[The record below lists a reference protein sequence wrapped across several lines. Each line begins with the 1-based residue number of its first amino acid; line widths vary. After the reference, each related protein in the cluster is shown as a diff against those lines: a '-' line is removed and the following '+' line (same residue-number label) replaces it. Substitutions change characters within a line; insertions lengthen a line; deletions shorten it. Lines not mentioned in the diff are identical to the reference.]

1 MTRLKQLWKI
11 RVELPAL
18 LKGKNMATKFDD
30 TYEFPDE
37 KAEKAAAEEKFEI
50 EIEDDTPPED
60 RGRKP
65 MKEPVEDP
73 TEDELATYDEKV
85 QARIKKFTRGYHDE
99 RRAKEQA
106 LRERE
111 ATETYAR
118 QVIEE
123 NKKLQQQLSS
133 GSKVFIEQSQ
143 SSAQIELESAKKKY
157 KEAYENGDVDALTD
171 AQADIAEA
179 TLKLDKTRGMKPI
192 EVDEKNYVPAQAE
205 KPNLTPRTQKWID
218 NNNDWWGKDD
228 EMTMAAMGIDRK
240 LQKEYGADYVGTEE
254 YFKTIDKTMRKRFPE
269 HFESDQSYEEDDP
282 PPKKRASEPE
292 EEYED
297 TPRRATRTTSP
308 VAPATRSTPPNRIR
322 LKASEAATARRLG
335 VPIEEYAKQVA
346 LLRRG

>member
-1 MTRLKQLWKI
+1 MP
-11 RVELPAL
+11 LP
-18 LKGKNMATKFDD
+18 KFEE

-65 MKEPVEDP
+65 MKEPVDDP
-73 TEDELATYDEKV
+73 TDEELSTYDEKV

-99 RRAKEQA
+99 RRAKEEA

-111 ATETYAR
+111 AAETFAK
-118 QVIEE
+118 QVYEE
-123 NKKLQQQLSS
+123 NKKLQQQLSN

-143 SSAQIELESAKKKY
+143 STAQLELDSAKKRY
-157 KEAYENGDVDALTD
+157 KEAYENADVDALAE
-171 AQADIAEA
+171 AQAEIAKA
-179 TLKLDKTRGMKPI
+179 TLRMDKASGMKPI
-192 EVDEKNYVPAQAE
+192 EVEEREFQTAQPDQP
-205 KPNLTPRTQKWID
+205 KMTPRTKKWVD
-218 NNNDWWGKDD
+218 RNSDWWGKDD
-228 EMTMAAMGIDRK
+228 EMTMTAMGIDRK

-269 HFESDQSYEEDDP
+269 HFDSEQSYEDDEPPPNKRTSEPVDEDDP
-282 PPKKRASEPE
+282 PH
-292 EEYED
+292 
-297 TPRRATRTTSP
+297 RATRSASP

-346 LLRRG
+346 LLRKGA